1 MITRIVTTDEI
12 KPIFREYLET
22 MSQFLDIVH
31 YDAWCETALKNLQS
45 YCLADDRYLFILKKS
60 HRIIG
65 FAMVNKHLRFNTQG
79 FAMAEFYIQKTHEK
93 KGYGRRLAEHVFAS
107 FPGNWE
113 VAVALKNRSALAFW
127 EQVVSSLKLDTVI
140 KTKNPRFNGHG
151 FVFNNGLAK

>member
-1 MITRIVTTDEI
+1 MITQIVATDEI

-31 YDAWCETALKNLQS
+31 YDSWCETALNNLQS
-45 YCLADDRYLFILKKS
+45 YCGADDRHIFILKRS
-60 HRIIG
+60 DLIIG

-79 FAMAEFYIQKTHEK
+79 FAMAEFYIQKPYEK

-113 VAVALKNRSALAFW
+113 VAVALKNSSALAFW
-127 EQVVSSLKLDTVI
+127 EQVVSSLKRDNTI
-140 KTKNPRFNGHG
+140 KIKNPRFNGYG
-151 FVFNNGLAK
+151 IVFNNGLAK